1 MMRLLPGCVR
11 LHSQITLLVAMQNV
25 GVILGF
31 VLVALLAC
39 YSGMGQL
46 TTLSLLLYEGFW
58 ILASLLVPRFH
69 KP

>member
-1 MMRLLPGCVR
+1 MKKIFDIFRIRREERWLA
-11 LHSQITLLVAMQNV
+11 LV
-25 GVILGF
+25 